1 MGIMNQDGA
10 LYMATGIDNSG
21 LRKDAKEAS
30 NIINGLS
37 AEVVTNGE
45 KMKSSMD
52 GVGTAIGA
60 IGGTAALGML
70 GKDILDTTAKFEKF
84 GIVLRNTLGNDA
96 GNDALDMIAQFAAT
110 TPFQLDEVTAAF
122 IKMAN
127 QGFVPTREELVKLGD
142 LASSTGK
149 SFDQLA
155 EALLDAQTGQFERLK
170 EFGIKASANG
180 DKVTFSFKEQQTTVD
195 NTNSAIQK
203 YILSLGD
210 LQGITGANAKISES
224 LTGQISNLEDKLAA
238 MYNEMGTA
246 NKGVLYDAV
255 GLGSMLIENYE
266 TVGKVIIGLVG
277 TYGAYRAGLIIANV
291 AEQVSI
297 ANKALASAANGGLIA
312 ANVTLTASEIAE
324 ISALEVRTAA
334 QSLLNKT
341 MLTNPYVAAAVA
353 IAALAGGIYYLATR
367 TTEAQRAHEKLNE
380 TAQNTETSIRG
391 ERIQVDTLFA
401 RLKAAKKG
409 TEEYK
414 SAKDAIMSQYGQYL
428 KGLGDEKTALNNVAL
443 AQRTI
448 TEEIEKSGRAR
459 AMSTATNDAS
469 DQLAQTEGKINDK
482 VKKLLDDKFGKDS
495 KQSID
500 LFAQIKS
507 VVQNGGSVKE
517 SFLKLFDETGYQS
530 NGQFGGTTTYV
541 DNELKNLLKK
551 AKQAK
556 QIKEEIVKDAE
567 VKFGSATTQ
576 TAVKDKAPVSET
588 PAQLKARLAAE
599 KKARMAA
606 EKQAQKE
613 GDGEYNAKQDL
624 QGLLLDL
631 QNQTANLL
639 LKNSED
645 NLQTRLAQIEL
656 EKNEEVQ
663 KVTDKEVSIIDAY
676 NKAHRGDKNFKPL
689 STDSGSIQA
698 SINTIDPA
706 LGKKLGAAELDVVNA
721 YGEKKAEATRLW
733 GEEMAKIALQYADER
748 VKVETSYNE
757 DIVKLVQ
764 SGELAAA
771 GIATM
776 ERDKKISELTAAK
789 IQETDLYKAATNDK
803 LQASKETTEKLI
815 ADIKARIV
823 AEEAA
828 GKLSSETAK
837 QMLKDIDSAQT
848 TVAGNKN
855 QNNPFAQ
862 LGNAISGNTKAGA
875 ALKSFDG
882 KGLTPEAAK
891 VQLANLESESA
902 KATSSMAVAAGAAL
916 QGVQSILGSVVGG
929 LSDLGMLTDD
939 QKKTADQ
946 VMGMVGGAANLAMGI
961 ASGNPMQI
969 IQGSV
974 DMLVNGFKL
983 FDSKTKAA
991 EKEIKKQQGLI
1002 DSLKKS
1008 YDDLEDSVSKAF
1020 STAKA
1025 QLVTAEMQNLK
1036 DQNEAITKQI
1046 ADEKSKK
1053 KVDNGALTNYQDA
1066 IDANKKKIEELK
1078 DTYIE
1083 AITGTDVMSAIDS
1096 LANAYADVWSS
1107 GNDSAKASVDFV
1119 SNLFK
1124 TALIEKLKND
1134 LQPGVTELM
1143 NMVSDAMADGI
1154 LTADEK
1160 AAVAL
1165 KQKENDAIA
1174 ARDQQAFADLG
1185 LNDSKKS
1192 GVTGQLTAATTE
1204 ATASQLVGLWT
1215 MTSLDIR
1222 SIKEWLLYGNKVDQ
1236 AKTVDISASVGV
1248 IMENT
1253 RQIALNTKLTADN
1266 AGRTADNTNGLI
1278 DVLKDINNN
1287 TKGTRSRG

>member
-1 MGIMNQDGA
+1 MGIQNQDGA
-10 LYMATGIDNSG
+10 LFFASGIDNSG
-21 LRKDAKEAS
+21 LRNDAKEAS
-30 NIINGLS
+30 NIIKSFSTDAVKEGD
-37 AEVVTNGE
+37 
-45 KMKSSMD
+45 KMKDSFV
-52 GVGTAIGA
+52 GVGTALGA

-210 LQGITGANAKISES
+210 LKGVTGANAKISES
-224 LTGQISNLEDKLAA
+224 LTGEISNLEDKLAM

-255 GLGSMLIENYE
+255 GMGSLLIENYE

-297 ANKALASAANGGLIA
+297 ANKALAVAANGGLIA

-367 TTEAQRAHEKLNE
+367 TTEAQKAHEKLNE

-391 ERIQVDTLFA
+391 EVIQVDTLFA

-448 TEEIEKSGRAR
+448 TEEIIKSARAR
-459 AMSTATNDAS
+459 AMTTATADAS
-469 DQLAQTEGKINDK
+469 NDLAKTQGDVTAK
-482 VKKLLDDKFGKDS
+482 VKALIDAKFGKDS
-495 KQSID
+495 KQS
-500 LFAQIKS
+500 LELLAQIKG
-507 VVQNGGSVKE
+507 VIQNGGSVKE
-517 SFLKLFDETGYQS
+517 SFLKLFDETVYQQQ
-530 NGQFGGTTTYV
+530 GQFGGTTTYV
-541 DNELKNLLKK
+541 DNELKNLLGK

-556 QIKEEIVKDAE
+556 GLFTEVQKDAE

-576 TAVKDKAPVSET
+576 SVVKEKPTVSET

-599 KKARMAA
+599 KKARIAA
-606 EKQAQKE
+606 ERQAQRE

-689 STDSGSIQA
+689 STDSGDIKS
-698 SINTIDPA
+698 SLNTIDPKHE
-706 LGKKLGAAELDVVNA
+706 LGSKLGAAELNIVNA

-748 VKVETSYNE
+748 VKVETNYNE

-837 QMLKDIDSAQT
+837 KMLADINSAQT

-875 ALKSFDG
+875 ALKAGQLDPKTSTADLA
-882 KGLTPEAAK
+882 KLETEAA
-891 VQLANLESESA
+891 SA
-902 KATSSMAVAAGAAL
+902 TASMAGAAGAAL
-916 QGVQSILGSVVGG
+916 NGVQQILGSVVGG

-939 QKKTADQ
+939 QKKTADE
-946 VMGMVGGAANLAMGI
+946 VMGMVGGAATLAMGI

-1008 YDDLEDSVSKAF
+1008 YDDLEDSITKAF
-1020 STAKA
+1020 STTKA
-1025 QLVTAEMQNLK
+1025 QLVTSEMENLK
-1036 DQNEAITKQI
+1036 AQNEAIAKQI
-1046 ADEKSKK
+1046 TAENSKK
-1053 KVDNGALTNYQDA
+1053 KVDSGAIANYEDT

-1078 DTYIE
+1078 DSYIE
-1083 AITGTDVMSAIDS
+1083 ALTGTDVMSAIDS

-1107 GNDSAKASVDFV
+1107 GEDQAKKSFEVV
-1119 SNLFK
+1119 RGWIK
-1124 TALIEKLKND
+1124 TALIDQLKNK
-1134 LQPGVTELM
+1134 LQPEVTGIM
-1143 NMVSDAMADGI
+1143 NSIASAMEDGTISQSEQAAIDVLTNALDA
-1154 LTADEK
+1154 K
-1160 AAVAL
+1160 AAQYKNAL
-1165 KQKENDAIA
+1165 DPYLE
-1174 ARDQQAFADLG
+1174 
-1185 LNDSKKS
+1185 DSKKS
-1192 GVTGQLTAATTE
+1192 GVTGQLSAATTE

-1253 RQIALNTKLTADN
+1253 RKIELNTK
-1266 AGRTADNTNGLI
+1266 RSADNTDGLSDSI
-1278 DVLKDINNN
+1278 KELKDELTAINNN

>member
-1 MGIMNQDGA
+1 MGIQNQDGA
-10 LYMATGIDNSG
+10 LFFASGIDNSG
-21 LRKDAKEAS
+21 LRNDAKEAS
-30 NIINGLS
+30 NIIKSFSTDAVKEGD
-37 AEVVTNGE
+37 
-45 KMKSSMD
+45 KMKDSFA
-52 GVGTAIGA
+52 GVGTALGA

-96 GNDALDMIAQFAAT
+96 GNDALDMIANFAAT

-203 YILSLGD
+203 YILSLGE
-210 LQGITGANAKISES
+210 LHGVAGANAKISES

-297 ANKALASAANGGLIA
+297 ANKALAVAANGGLIA

-367 TTEAQRAHEKLNE
+367 TTEAQKAHEKLNE

-391 ERIQVDTLFA
+391 EVIQVDTLFA

-409 TEEYK
+409 TDEYK

-448 TEEIEKSGRAR
+448 TDEIIKSARAR
-459 AMSTATNDAS
+459 AMTTATADAS
-469 DQLAQTEGKINDK
+469 NDLAKTQGDVTAK
-482 VKKLLDDKFGKDS
+482 VKALIDAKFGKDS
-495 KQSID
+495 KQS
-500 LFAQIKS
+500 LELLAQIKG
-507 VVQNGGSVKE
+507 VIQNGGSVKE
-517 SFLKLFDETGYQS
+517 SFLKLFDETVYQQQ
-530 NGQFGGTTTYV
+530 GQFGGTTTYV
-541 DNELKNLLKK
+541 DNELKTLLGK

-556 QIKEEIVKDAE
+556 NLFNEINKDAE

-576 TAVKDKAPVSET
+576 SVVKEKPTVSET

-599 KKARMAA
+599 KKARIAA
-606 EKQAQKE
+606 ERQAQRE

-721 YGEKKAEATRLW
+721 YGEKKAEATKLW

-803 LQASKETTEKLI
+803 LQASKETTAILI
-815 ADIKARIV
+815 ADIKERII

-837 QMLKDIDSAQT
+837 KMLADINSAQK
-848 TVAGNKN
+848 TVANDKDK
-855 QNNPFAQ
+855 NNPFAL
-862 LGNAISGNTKAGA
+862 LGNAFSGNSKAQANLKAGKADPKTTTADLIKLEDA
-875 ALKSFDG
+875 ASKAKDELIASANAAVSG
-882 KGLTPEAAK
+882 AQQIIGNVIGGLGDLGLLTEEQSK
-891 VQLANLESESA
+891 TANE
-902 KATSSMAVAAGAAL
+902 
-916 QGVQSILGSVVGG
+916 VVG
-929 LSDLGMLTDD
+929 
-939 QKKTADQ
+939 
-946 VMGMVGGAANLAMGI
+946 MVSGAANLAIGI

-1008 YDDLEDSVSKAF
+1008 YDDLEDSITKAF
-1020 STAKA
+1020 STTKA
-1025 QLVTAEMQNLK
+1025 QLVTSEMENLK
-1036 DQNEAITKQI
+1036 AQNEAITKQI
-1046 ADEKSKK
+1046 AAEKSKK
-1053 KVDNGALTNYQDA
+1053 KVDSGAITSYEDT

-1078 DTYIE
+1078 DSYIE
-1083 AITGTDVMSAIDS
+1083 ALTGTDVMSAIDS
-1096 LANAYADVWSS
+1096 LANAYADVWTS
-1107 GNDSAKASVDFV
+1107 GEDQAKKSFEVV
-1119 SNLFK
+1119 RGWIK
-1124 TALIEKLKND
+1124 TALIDQLKNK
-1134 LQPGVTELM
+1134 LQPEVTEIM
-1143 NMVSDAMADGI
+1143 NSIASAMEDGTISQSEQAAIDVLTNALDA
-1154 LTADEK
+1154 K
-1160 AAVAL
+1160 AAQYKNAL
-1165 KQKENDAIA
+1165 DPYLE
-1174 ARDQQAFADLG
+1174 
-1185 LNDSKKS
+1185 DSKKS
-1192 GVTGQLTAATTE
+1192 GVTGQLSAATTE
-1204 ATASQLVGLWT
+1204 ATSSQLVGLWT

-1253 RQIALNTKLTADN
+1253 RKIELNTK
-1266 AGRTADNTNGLI
+1266 RSADNTDGLSDSI
-1278 DVLKDINNN
+1278 KELKDELTAINNN

>member
-10 LYMATGIDNSG
+10 LYMASGIDNSG

-37 AEVVTNGE
+37 AEVVKNGE

-96 GNDALDMIAQFAAT
+96 GNDALDMIANFAAT

-142 LASSTGK
+142 IASSTGK

-203 YILSLGD
+203 YILSLGE
-210 LQGITGANAKISES
+210 LHGVAGANAKISES
-224 LTGQISNLEDKLAA
+224 LTGEISNLEDKLAA

-297 ANKALASAANGGLIA
+297 ANKALAVAANGGLIA

-353 IAALAGGIYYLATR
+353 IASLAGGIYYLATR

-380 TAQNTETSIRG
+380 TAQNTEMAIRG
-391 ERIQVDTLFA
+391 EEIQVNTLFA

-448 TEEIEKSGRAR
+448 TEEITKSARAR
-459 AMSTATNDAS
+459 AMATATKDAG
-469 DQLAQTEGKINDK
+469 DQLIQTESKISDK
-482 VKKLLDDKFGKDS
+482 VRGLIEDKFGKDS

-507 VVQNGGSVKE
+507 VIQNGGSVKE
-517 SFLKLFDETGYQS
+517 SFLKLFDETVYQQQ
-530 NGQFGGTTTYV
+530 GQFGGTTTYV
-541 DNELKNLLKK
+541 DNELKTLLGK

-556 QIKEEIVKDAE
+556 NLFNEINKDAE

-689 STDSGSIQA
+689 STNSGSIQA

-706 LGKKLGAAELDVVNA
+706 LGKKLGAAELNVVNA

-748 VKVETSYNE
+748 VKVETNYNE

-764 SGELAAA
+764 SGELEAA

-823 AEEAA
+823 AEEVA

-837 QMLKDIDSAQT
+837 KMLADINSAQT

-862 LGNAISGNTKAGA
+862 LGNAISGNTKAGK
-875 ALKSFDG
+875 ALKAG
-882 KGLTPEAAK
+882 KLDPKTSTADLAKLEDEA
-891 VQLANLESESA
+891 A
-902 KATSSMAVAAGAAL
+902 KATSSMAEAAGAAL

-929 LSDLGMLTDD
+929 LSDLGMLTDE
-939 QKKTADQ
+939 QAKTADQ

-1008 YDDLEDSVSKAF
+1008 YDDLEDSITKAF
-1020 STAKA
+1020 STTKAK
-1025 QLVTAEMQNLK
+1025 LVTSEMENLK
-1036 DQNEAITKQI
+1036 AQNEAIAKQI
-1046 ADEKSKK
+1046 TAENSKK
-1053 KVDNGALTNYQDA
+1053 KVDSGAIANYEDT

-1236 AKTVDISASVGV
+1236 AKTVDISASVGM
-1248 IMENT
+1248 IMEHT